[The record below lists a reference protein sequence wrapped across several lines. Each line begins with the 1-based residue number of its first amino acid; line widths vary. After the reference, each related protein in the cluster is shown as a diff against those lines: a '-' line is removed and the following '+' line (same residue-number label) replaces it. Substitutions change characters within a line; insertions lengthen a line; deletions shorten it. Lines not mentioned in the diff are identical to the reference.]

1 MPLDIRRQMLTE
13 KFKLS
18 ISRFSDHPLL
28 SQISNC
34 WQFEYMKEK
43 KCNKPF
49 GFRTTETLSNEIEHQ
64 TPTAFPPWKLIIPSI
79 SFELKEYF
87 NKTDSPHYM
96 LQCSEE
102 LIRTKWH
109 TELHIY
115 TDGSLIPQKDIA
127 SAAIWV
133 PAFSYKQ
140 FKRLAH
146 ATSSMKPEL
155 AAIILALTWIDQLD
169 LYTGAVIFS
178 DSLSGLMAIK
188 NAKDDNFI
196 NEILTLI
203 THLKLKNII
212 VSFEWVPAH
221 CGLKHNETVDY
232 YAKLGL
238 SSQIQIFNK
247 PTFLEEKDKII
258 QKANKVW
265 QQRWQDS
272 NYFLKLFQ
280 PLVST
285 KFSISLTRREEKI
298 IHRLRIGIM
307 GLHEDLHKLGLHE
320 NGKCNLC
327 PEIENVEH
335 YLISCP
341 QYIIPRAMLLAET
354 NISESYLIMTLLK
367 SPLPKI
373 QRALIRFVHRTKR
386 FVLL

>member
-1 MPLDIRRQMLTE
+1 
-13 KFKLS
+13 
-18 ISRFSDHPLL
+18 
-28 SQISNC
+28 
-34 WQFEYMKEK
+34 
-43 KCNKPF
+43 
-49 GFRTTETLSNEIEHQ
+49 
-64 TPTAFPPWKLIIPSI
+64 
-79 SFELKEYF
+79 
-87 NKTDSPHYM
+87 M

-196 NEILTLI
+196 NEVLTLI
-203 THLKLKNII
+203 TFLRFKNII
-212 VSFEWVPAH
+212 VSFEWIPAH
-221 CGLKHNETVDY
+221 CGLKHNETVGY

-272 NYFLKLFQ
+272 HYFLKQFQ

-285 KFSISLTRREEKI
+285 KFSISLTRREENI

-307 GLHEDLHKLGLHE
+307 GLHEDLNKLGLHE
-320 NGKCNLC
+320 NGKCNFC

-386 FVLL
+386 FLLL